1 MALVYRDGRPYYYKS
16 VRRRGRVTS
25 EYQGAGEAAV
35 LMARL
40 DAADRRRDEDRRE
53 DWKAEVERME
63 AEERANA
70 EMFDRVQS
78 LADAA
83 LVAAGFHRHKRQWRR
98 RRA

>member
-16 VRRRGRVTS
+16 VRRGGRVTS
-25 EYQGAGEAAV
+25 EYQAAGEAAV

-40 DAADRRRDEDRRE
+40 DAAFRQRDEDREE
-53 DWKAEVERME
+53 DWKAAVARLD

-78 LADAA
+78 LVDAA
-83 LVAAGFHRHKRQWRR
+83 LVAAGYHRHKRQWRK